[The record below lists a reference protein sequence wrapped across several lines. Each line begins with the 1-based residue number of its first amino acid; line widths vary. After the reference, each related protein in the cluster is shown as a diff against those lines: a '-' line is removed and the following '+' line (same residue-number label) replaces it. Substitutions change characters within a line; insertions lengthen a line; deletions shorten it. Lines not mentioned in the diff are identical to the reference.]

1 MARRFFEQM
10 YSNLE
15 SPRFFE
21 QTAKKELAGVLW
33 RDALAGRSAFTEEAS
48 LGLEG
53 LWRRALADALAGCSA
68 FKDALAGR
76 SAFCGNP
83 PLRGGRARQALRA
96 LQALRTWFLR
106 TRGLCKPWLLT
117 GLTVMS
123 YGPYP

>member
-1 MARRFFEQM
+1 M
-10 YSNLE
+10 YANLE

-53 LWRRALADALAGCSA
+53 LWRRALAGCSA
-68 FKDALAGR
+68 FKDVLAGR

-83 PLRGGRARQALRA
+83 HYGADGPD
-96 LQALRTWFLR
+96 
-106 TRGLCKPWLLT
+106 KP
-117 GLTVMS
+117 
-123 YGPYP
+123 YGPYKPYGLGSFVPEEALP